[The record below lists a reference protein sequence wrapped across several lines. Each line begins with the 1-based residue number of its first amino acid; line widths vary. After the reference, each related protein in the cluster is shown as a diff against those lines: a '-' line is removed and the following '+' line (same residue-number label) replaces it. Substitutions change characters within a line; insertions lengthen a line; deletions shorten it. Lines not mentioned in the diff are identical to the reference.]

1 MIFYSALKAF
11 VLLQDPLVYAYLKL
25 NPFMQGDVA
34 VLPFDDVLFVSAFV
48 HCSRH
53 VMENSLFLF
62 RAALWHCYAFSSRY
76 NWSLL
81 CPLCIALCILMRC
94 LKLDVDFLYYFP
106 FCVNEVFLRN

>member
-53 VMENSLFLF
+53 VMENSLFCFELPF
-62 RAALWHCYAFSSRY
+62 GIAMHSLPVTIGAYYVLCASLYAF
-76 NWSLL
+76 
-81 CPLCIALCILMRC
+81 
-94 LKLDVDFLYYFP
+94 
-106 FCVNEVFLRN
+106 

>member
-53 VMENSLFLF
+53 VMENSLFF
-62 RAALWHCYAFSSRY
+62 VSS
-76 NWSLL
+76 
-81 CPLCIALCILMRC
+81 CPLALLCILFPLQLELIMSFVHRFMHFDEMSQARC
-94 LKLDVDFLYYFP
+94 RFLVLLFP
-106 FCVNEVFLRN
+106 FVLMKSF